1 MLDEVLALLTCPVC
15 GAGLERAEPPTEAG
29 PAPPAVGCSSGPPSS
44 RAGSPGGL
52 RCPNGHAFD
61 VARHGYVNL
70 LVGRAPA
77 GTDTP
82 AMVAARSELHDAGHL
97 APLTAAIVAQ
107 VPPAVA
113 TVVDVGAGTGH
124 HLAAV
129 LAARPG
135 SVGVAVDVSKAA
147 ARRNARA
154 HPAIGSVVA
163 DVWRRLPLAD
173 ACADVILDIFAP
185 RNGAE
190 FHRVLRP
197 DGTLLVVTPTHRH
210 LTELIAPLRLLSV
223 DPDKRDRVQ
232 GSLGRWFAPV
242 RHQEVSYTLQLT
254 RPEVARFVTMGPSA
268 WHTTEAELADR
279 LAAMA
284 EPVTVTVSVNVT
296 TWRPHPPTI
305 VRPAPTSADAS

>member
-15 GAGLERAEPPTEAG
+15 GAGLERAEPPAG
-29 PAPPAVGCSSGPPSS
+29 AEPTPAGSSSGRAPS
-44 RAGSPGGL
+44 RAKSPGGL
-52 RCPNGHAFD
+52 RCPSGHTFD

-70 LVGRAPA
+70 LVGRAPS

-97 APLTAAIVAQ
+97 APVTAAIVAQ
-107 VPPAVA
+107 VPPAVG

-135 SVGVAVDVSKAA
+135 SVGIAVDVSKAA
-147 ARRNARA
+147 ARRSARA
-154 HPAIGSVVA
+154 HPAIGSIVA

-173 ACADVILDIFAP
+173 TCADVILDVFAP

-197 DGTLLVVTPTHRH
+197 DGVLLVVTPTHRH
-210 LTELIAPLRLLSV
+210 LTELIAPLRLLTV
-223 DPDKRDRVQ
+223 DPNKRDRVL
-232 GSLGRWFAPV
+232 GTLGRWFAPV
-242 RHQEVSYTLQLT
+242 DHQEVSYTLQLT
-254 RPEVARFVTMGPSA
+254 RSEVARFVTMGPSI

-284 EPVTVTVSVNVT
+284 EPVTVTVSVNLT

-305 VRPAPTSADAS
+305 VRPS

>member
-1 MLDEVLALLTCPVC
+1 MLDEVLDLLTCPVC
-15 GAGLERAEPPTEAG
+15 GARLG
-29 PAPPAVGCSSGPPSS
+29 

-52 RCPNGHAFD
+52 RCPAGHAFD

-70 LVGRAPA
+70 LVGRVPA

-82 AMVAARSELHDAGHL
+82 AMVAARSQLHDAGHL

-107 VPPAVA
+107 LPPTVA

-173 ACADVILDIFAP
+173 ACADVILDVFAP

-190 FHRVLRP
+190 FHRILRP
-197 DGTLLVVTPTHRH
+197 GGTLLVVTPTRRH
-210 LTELIAPLRLLSV
+210 LAELIAPLGLLTV
-223 DPDKRDRVQ
+223 DPDKRDRLQ
-232 GSLGRWFAPV
+232 GRLGRWFAPV
-242 RHQEVSYTLQLT
+242 RHHEVSYALRLA
-254 RPEVARFVTMGPSA
+254 RPEVARFVAMGPSA
-268 WHTTEAELADR
+268 WHTTEAELGDR
-279 LAAMA
+279 LAAMS
-284 EPVTVTVSVNVT
+284 EPVTVTISVDVT
-296 TWRPHPPTI
+296 TWRPHP
-305 VRPAPTSADAS
+305 ADA

>member
-15 GAGLERAEPPTEAG
+15 GAGLRRAEPPAG
-29 PAPPAVGCSSGPPSS
+29 PAPPPETPSGAS

-52 RCPNGHAFD
+52 RCPAGHTFD
-61 VARHGYVNL
+61 VARNGYVNL
-70 LVGRAPA
+70 LVGRAPT

-107 VPPAVA
+107 VPPAIA

-129 LAARPG
+129 LTARPG

-197 DGTLLVVTPTHRH
+197 EGTLLVVTPTQRH

-223 DPDKRDRVQ
+223 APDKHDRVL
-232 GSLGRWFAPV
+232 GTLGRWFAPV
-242 RHQEVSYTLQLT
+242 HHQEVAYTLRLT

-279 LAAMA
+279 LATMA
-284 EPVTVTVSVNVT
+284 EPVTVTVSVNLT
-296 TWRPHPPTI
+296 TWRPHPPT
-305 VRPAPTSADAS
+305 VLRPA